1 MSGKSADRAS
11 VQEAASMLGVSAA
24 TLRNWD
30 REGKLVA
37 KRNPANNY
45 RYYETA
51 DIYNV
56 REQLNLFA
64 PTNRDI
70 KAYRS
75 APEDKELNAGEL
87 RRLVR
92 QLHRC
97 LRDIE
102 GNSNL
107 IERFDELTKVIY
119 LRLMKTAYGENKE
132 DIAALNE
139 ISPINGESLSSIR
152 SSYTKLQEQLGFI
165 QSSRFSR
172 IQVCDEA
179 LCKMISI
186 LDSYD
191 LSSVPLDLKGLCYE
205 EVVKNTFDKGDN
217 QQFFTPRHIAEF
229 MIEFLGSHIRYA
241 QRICDPACGTGGFL
255 IEAHRYSLSHNF
267 DLKAELLGL
276 EIDQRLAW
284 VTAINLNVHGV
295 SNGKS
300 ICLEGSGSLG
310 AQANPY
316 FSEVDLIFTN
326 PPFGSDLTGD
336 DNLFSFALGNG
347 RSSRRRGVLFIER
360 CIDLLKPGGY
370 MGIVIDDGVLNSPS
384 NADVRELMLNNCF
397 LLAVV
402 SLPDTAFMPYAS
414 VKSSILFLQKK
425 PKVPARNHSLKR
437 STFFAQADRVGRK
450 PNGDALLRINKQ
462 TGKSE
467 LDTDLPRILSAWRSS
482 ENSERVFRIDL
493 PNTDEPRFRMSGFR
507 IDLPYHHPSR
517 HKATEALAMSP
528 YPIKTIDD
536 LCVLRNEAFLP
547 CKDLEDEDIYYVGLA
562 NIESITGHCKPSL
575 TSANSIKSSVKR
587 FTSGDLLFSKLRP
600 ELRKACLIG
609 DFCDEGYASAECLVL
624 TPKKDIEH
632 EIVPELLSILLRSDL
647 VFGQI
652 VHQIVGI
659 GRPRLSKASV
669 LGIRIPIPPVA
680 IQLQLLDEYTSG
692 KQLADSF
699 IAQSASALSKSEE
712 IIMQA
717 EGGLLSGL
725 TKSSANLSLAA

>member
-1 MSGKSADRAS
+1 
-11 VQEAASMLGVSAA
+11 MLGVSAA

-45 RYYETA
+45 RYYEIA

-70 KAYRS
+70 KACRS

-119 LRLMKTAYGENKE
+119 LRLMEAACVENKE
-132 DIAALNE
+132 HNSTLNE
-139 ISPINGESLSSIR
+139 ISPINGDSLSSIR
-152 SSYTKLQEQLGFI
+152 SSYTNLQEQLGFI
-165 QSSRFSR
+165 HSSRFSK

-186 LDSYD
+186 LNSYD

-229 MIEFLGSHIRYA
+229 MIEFLGSHICCA

-255 IEAHRYSLSHNF
+255 IEAHRYSLSHNI
-267 DLKAELLGL
+267 DLNAELLGL

-295 SNGKS
+295 SKGKS
-300 ICLEGSGSLG
+300 ICLDGAGSLG
-310 AQANPY
+310 AQVSPY
-316 FSEVDLIFTN
+316 FSEIDLIFTN

-347 RSSRRRGVLFIER
+347 RTSRRRGVLFIER

-370 MGIVIDDGVLNSPS
+370 MAIVIDDGVLNSPS

-402 SLPDTAFMPYAS
+402 SLPDTAFMPYAT

-425 PKVPARNHSLKR
+425 SEVLTGKHSLKR

-467 LDTDLPRILSAWRSS
+467 LDTDLPSILSAWLSS
-482 ENSERVFRIDL
+482 ENNDRVFRIDL

-528 YPIKTIDD
+528 YPINTIDD

-562 NIESITGHCKPSL
+562 NIESMTGHYKPSL

-600 ELRKACLIG
+600 ELRKVCLIG

-624 TPKKDIEH
+624 TPKKDIEN

-669 LGIRIPIPPVA
+669 LGIRIPIPPIT

-699 IAQSASALSKSEE
+699 IAQSASTLSKSEE
-712 IIMQA
+712 IIKQV
-717 EGGLLSGL
+717 EGSLLSGL